1 MKRTVLAVLALALA
15 VSALTLGGCASVDGM
30 RTPLPK
36 PEGEKRQMNKG
47 LWEWRGD

>member
-1 MKRTVLAVLALALA
+1 MKRTVMAVLALALLG
-15 VSALTLGGCASVDGM
+15 STLTLSGCASVDSM
-30 RTPLPK
+30 RYPLPK